1 MNPLLRES
9 GQSQPDLRSFLSSMN
24 PTQARQQVETLLSQG
39 RITQSQLDKLIEQA
53 KNLGGMLGL
62 R

>member
-9 GQSQPDLRSFLSSMN
+9 GQSHPDLKSFLSSMN
-24 PTQARQQVETLLSQG
+24 PTQARQQMETLLSQG
-39 RITQSQLDKLIEQA
+39 RITQGQLDGLIDQA
-53 KNLGGMLGL
+53 KNLGAMLGL

>member
-24 PTQARQQVETLLSQG
+24 PTQAKQQVETLLSQG